1 MNNMITYYLLH
12 IFLEQFHMNNKIDI
26 EKWPVEMK
34 HCSHQNQEQK
44 CTNIDDYIINDI
56 IKDVMFVWGTCTLFS
71 HSFLKISKI

>member
-34 HCSHQNQEQK
+34 HCSYQNQEQK
-44 CTNIDDYIINDI
+44 CTIIDDYIINDI
-56 IKDVMFVWGTCTLFS
+56 IKDVNVMFGELAQYFPILF
-71 HSFLKISKI
+71 

>member
-56 IKDVMFVWGTCTLFS
+56 IGGLSNNKVLNLES
-71 HSFLKISKI
+71 